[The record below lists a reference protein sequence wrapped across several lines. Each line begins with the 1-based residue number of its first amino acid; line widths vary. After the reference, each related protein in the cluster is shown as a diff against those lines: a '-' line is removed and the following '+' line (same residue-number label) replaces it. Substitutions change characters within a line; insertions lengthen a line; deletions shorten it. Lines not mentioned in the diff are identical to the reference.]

1 LPNTEKLYLL
11 KLYYSKKMWN
21 FVFNYNKN
29 DLYHQKAYKNLHIR
43 YLNSFLYLK
52 LFSSYTLS
60 KTRFWPSIQS
70 LLDILVRFRIM
81 QVIFLL

>member
-43 YLNSFLYLK
+43 YLNSFFISQIVFELYA
-52 LFSSYTLS
+52 
-60 KTRFWPSIQS
+60 
-70 LLDILVRFRIM
+70 V
-81 QVIFLL
+81 